1 MSMWHAT
8 CTTRAIR
15 PASIVVLPSSE
26 LGLYRVDE
34 KQGRNPVRWR
44 R

>member
-1 MSMWHAT
+1 MSMWDAT

-15 PASIVVLPSSE
+15 PASIVVLPSLERGS
-26 LGLYRVDE
+26 YRLDE